1 MRCPCGNSE
10 IEPHT
15 FREYLRNTQEARMS
29 AHVVVKGERFGGLT
43 MRRIRGEDGNERVQ
57 VAEDLPAPAE
67 SKQRRAFRW
76 PWEKRVD
83 PSPPTHP
90 KPRPTQFDADCGC

>member
-29 AHVVVKGERFGGLT
+29 ADIVLKGERFGGKA
-43 MRRIRGEDGNERVQ
+43 MRRVRGTDGVERVQ
-57 VAEDLPAPAE
+57 VFEDVPAAAEPAKPKA
-67 SKQRRAFRW
+67 RFRW
-76 PWEKRVD
+76 PWEKRADAAIAARDNKFD
-83 PSPPTHP
+83 PT
-90 KPRPTQFDADCGC
+90 CGC